1 MYLVRNRSKTK
12 MSWFDKIIGNK
23 QDVSGVSKA
32 GSAEKSNKS
41 QSSNDAQAGT
51 IYDNVSYNQGAKSIE
66 SSEQDY
72 LDAAAKFNKSSTPA
86 SSSSKQANT
95 SSNANTANSASRM
108 SNSRR
113 TPSIN
118 SGTAGS
124 GSTVSAANISG
135 NESSSQLRSSR
146 SDALSQL
153 SEAQAQKTNNDAVN
167 QAKSQVE
174 QDKQAYDDAV
184 EQLSSDDE
192 QIQAQ
197 IDDIKSRK
205 SDIDSAKS
213 DQQSQISDIN
223 SNISSKNS
231 EISDL
236 NSQLSGLVQPSQS
249 DYMTTDEKGNSKP
262 DSAAYSAAMAEYEA
276 QKAAIEEQIA
286 AAENELTD
294 LQSQLTDAES
304 QLSDLDQQASD
315 VDQELSELLSS
326 DDGQKIQNQQAVQ
339 DAMSNYQD
347 SQQNLSQTE
356 QQETAQIDANI
367 SQLQDNISAYDDAI
381 QTKEQE
387 EAQEAQQAQQN
398 EQESDLADP
407 LSIKVGDEEYT
418 LLDSGITADTFNSI
432 DNFLADK
439 DIDEALEQI
448 PGNKDNVLSFQELE
462 DAGISVVD
470 SNGNVMGVGQIRSE
484 IATELGIDEAAVS
497 HIGIDINPEMIENYE
512 NGQNQD
518 LKLVD
523 ISNTDEN
530 GNYQEVTGVG
540 ASSTFEDTAV
550 LKEKYNLSEAET
562 QASIDE
568 AKNYAN
574 GVSEEVAQEAETIL
588 KDAKILLNPDEYTA
602 DEVKA
607 AAESVETA
615 RSQIEDAAK
624 DSKADGKKNEN
635 GDEEFGASK
644 SDNQTETEKSIEK
657 LTETLKNLDLNNPES
672 KDEAKSAMTEAIR
685 SFNIENGVAP
695 EVANAIAMAYSE
707 IGVGEDYIVGT
718 VSGDMEYPSLD
729 ANGNTTLLSK
739 ENGGIQANTGEMEKY
754 GGRKGDAWCVKFLS
768 WLYGDGQGIN
778 FSDKFSSQYADIS
791 VSSIRA
797 EADNKGQYSTVESG
811 YQPVPGDIMVLEN
824 NGASH
829 VGMVINNDKDYV
841 YTIEGNADNEVRAKK
856 YLKSGEKYT
865 DVSGY
870 IRMND
875 VYGSSATPYN
885 IDYLASNLDENIAH
899 STTATKEEKEAFLL
913 AKSHEG
919 TI

>member
-1 MYLVRNRSKTK
+1 

-236 NSQLSGLVQPSQS
+236 NSQLSSLVQPSQS
-249 DYMTTDEKGNSKP
+249 DYMTTDEKGKSKP

-276 QKAAIEEQIA
+276 QKAAIEEQISS
-286 AAENELTD
+286 AENELTD

-387 EAQEAQQAQQN
+387 EAQEAQQAQQQN
-398 EQESDLADP
+398 DQDSDMADP

-530 GNYQEVTGVG
+530 GNYQEVTGIG
-540 ASSTFEDTAV
+540 ASSTFEDTAA

-644 SDNQTETEKSIEK
+644 SENQTETEKSIEK

-695 EVANAIAMAYSE
+695 EVANAIAMAYGE
-707 IGVGEDYIVGT
+707 IGVGEDYVVGT
-718 VSGDMEYPSLD
+718 VSGDMEYPTLD

-778 FSDKFSSQYADIS
+778 FSDKFSSPNADIS
-791 VSSIRA
+791 VSSIRE
-797 EADNKGQYSTVESG
+797 EANNKGQYSTVESG
-811 YQPVPGDIMVLEN
+811 YQPVPGDIMVFG
-824 NGASH
+824 GAH
-829 VGMVINNDKDYV
+829 VGMVINSDKDYV

-856 YLKSGEKYT
+856 YLKSSEKYAE
-865 DVSGY
+865 VSGY

-885 IDYLASNLDENIAH
+885 IDYLASDLDENIAH
-899 STTATKEEKEAFLL
+899 STTATREEKEAFLL
-913 AKSHEG
+913 AKKNEG